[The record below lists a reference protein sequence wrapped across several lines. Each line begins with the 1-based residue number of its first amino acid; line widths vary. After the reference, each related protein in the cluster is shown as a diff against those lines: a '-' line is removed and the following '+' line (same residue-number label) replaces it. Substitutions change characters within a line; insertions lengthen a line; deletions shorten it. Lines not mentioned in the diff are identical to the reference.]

1 MLKIKGFLQWFVMG
15 TSFYRRP
22 YAGVKNQFIKNNPR
36 RNGCGKTPLRAVGSG
51 IFLDH
56 LSPLPYEKGV
66 PARSVPVP
74 GGVLAADVV
83 TDRGARW
90 LPGNPG

>member
-1 MLKIKGFLQWFVMG
+1 MG

-22 YAGVKNQFIKNNPR
+22 YAGVKNQFLKNNPR
-36 RNGCGKTPLRAVGSG
+36 ENGCGKTVFGGVGRG

-56 LSPLPYEKGV
+56 FLPLPYEKGV
-66 PARSVPVP
+66 TARSVPVP

-83 TDRGARW
+83 TDEGIRW